1 MPERHNE
8 TMARKSKLTPEQWAQ
23 IEARLPTE
31 GASVLG
37 REFGISEAA
46 IRKKF
51 GSHESISS
59 KSAKVR
65 EVAQMLADAHTE
77 LAKLPEQQRPT
88 AISLADQLR
97 KVAQNFSAMAVNC
110 SETASIV
117 SAGALTVARKVN
129 MEDPM
134 TSQED
139 LQSVAALSRVATE
152 AASPGLQFLRIMV
165 PGMPDDSKQAEGVV
179 DHALL
184 ISLSDAMDKSR
195 ENRRAM
201 LAKRA
206 QDGFTGD

>member
-1 MPERHNE
+1 
-8 TMARKSKLTPEQWAQ
+8 
-23 IEARLPTE
+23 
-31 GASVLG
+31 VLG
-37 REFGISEAA
+37 REFGVSESA

-51 GSHESISS
+51 GSNQTVGA

-65 EVAQMLADAHTE
+65 EVAQMLADAQTE
-77 LAKLPEQQRPT
+77 LAKLPVQQRPT

-139 LQSVAALSRVATE
+139 LQNVAALSRVATE
-152 AASPGLQFLRIMV
+152 AAGPGLQFLRIMV
-165 PGMPDDSKQAEGVV
+165 PGLPDDSAVDATAIPKEKLRAIHEQALEKARQLQQQVSG
-179 DHALL
+179 
-184 ISLSDAMDKSR
+184 
-195 ENRRAM
+195 RAERLGM
-201 LAKRA
+201 GK
-206 QDGFTGD
+206 GK